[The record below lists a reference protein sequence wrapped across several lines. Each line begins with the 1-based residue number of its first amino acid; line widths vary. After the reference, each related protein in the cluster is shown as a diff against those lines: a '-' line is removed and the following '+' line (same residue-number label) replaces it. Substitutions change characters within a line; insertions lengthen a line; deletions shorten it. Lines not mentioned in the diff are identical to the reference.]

1 VSRERVA
8 VRAYGALT
16 RLYPRRFRDEYGTDM
31 VSLFRD
37 QCRDESAWRVV
48 NRCAIDLAIT
58 IPTQH
63 LEASMHKTPSPLVPL
78 MYMVVAVAGLLLAV
92 IGGSNAATAI
102 VGLGIALAAGT
113 VGAVAWR
120 RSAPVSETTM
130 TGHWWK
136 FVVAGPCLIALVI
149 IAARMGVEAWYLGM
163 VTVLAAFVSIG
174 IGLMLGL
181 SHLLN
186 HRTRGIT
193 T

>member
-1 VSRERVA
+1 MV

-16 RLYPRRFRDEYGTDM
+16 RLYPRRFRDEYGIDM
-31 VSLFRD
+31 VSMFRD

-48 NRCAIDLAIT
+48 SRSAIDLAIT

-63 LEASMHKTPSPLVPL
+63 LEATMTKTPSPLVPL
-78 MYMVVAVAGLLLAV
+78 IYIAIAVAGLLLAV
-92 IGGSNAATAI
+92 VGGSTPATAI
-102 VGLGIALAAGT
+102 IGLGIALAAGT

-120 RSAPVSETTM
+120 RSAPVRETTT

-149 IAARMGVEAWYLGM
+149 IAAGMGVEAWELGM
-163 VTVLAAFVSIG
+163 VTVFAAFASIAL
-174 IGLMLGL
+174 GLMLGL
-181 SHLLN
+181 SHLLT